1 MVFVGF
7 LILNS
12 KDEFPGID
20 EFPGDEFPGFPSG
33 FTGFTGYIDPT
44 TPPIHGWCFSHRT
57 SKVR

>member
-1 MVFVGF
+1 MGF

-33 FTGFTGYIDPT
+33 FTGFTGYT
-44 TPPIHGWCFSHRT
+44 TPPIHGWCFSHRA
-57 SKVR
+57 SKVW